1 MKRAPHAAQRE
12 RSRGQDSSDTTL
24 DYEYDDEEEGP
35 VDVQAIITV
44 PVEYFSCSNCHLVL
58 DRYELITHLG
68 LPETFEVIDEDPD
81 FGEPEYGND

>member
-1 MKRAPHAAQRE
+1 MKRAPHCGAAGTLE
-12 RSRGQDSSDTTL
+12 GQDSSDTTL
-24 DYEYDDEEEGP
+24 DDEYDDEEEGP